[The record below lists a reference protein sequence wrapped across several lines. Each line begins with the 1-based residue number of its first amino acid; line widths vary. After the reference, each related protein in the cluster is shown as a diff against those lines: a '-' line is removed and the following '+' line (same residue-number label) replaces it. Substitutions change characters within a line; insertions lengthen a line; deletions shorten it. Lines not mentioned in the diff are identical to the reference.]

1 MNTENKFVRDPERMK
16 NRVHIRISPSDQP
29 VRTNVSVDEKSVTRK
44 RALDM
49 FEERRIARELAE
61 DCGGVLDD

>member
-1 MNTENKFVRDPERMK
+1 MK
-16 NRVHIRISPSDQP
+16 NRVHIRISPPEQP
-29 VRTNVSVDEKSVTRK
+29 PRTNVTVDEKSVTRK

-61 DCGGVLDD
+61 DCGGIFDA